1 MTLNELLSEVVVRGG
16 SDLFLSVGAPPM
28 IKVEGVVSP
37 CGDSKLTE
45 EHVDAMIR
53 TITDEQQQA
62 RFADSHELNMPLSL
76 GAVGRFRINLFRQR
90 GYPAMVARF
99 IKSSVP
105 AVAELGLPALL
116 NTLILEDRGLVLL
129 VGGTG
134 TGKSTTLAAMINYR
148 ARLKTGHILTIEDP
162 IEYLFE
168 HQQSLVNQR
177 EIGVDTD
184 SYAIA
189 LKNAMREAPDVIMI
203 GEVRDM
209 ETMKQAISYAETGHL
224 CLTTLHASNAAH
236 ALDRIKNLF
245 PDTAQKQLRSDLSS
259 HLRAIVSQRLAIGK
273 DGKRVAVVEVML
285 TTPLIQELIYQ
296 DRGAEIQDAMIQA
309 RALGCQTFED
319 HLFELVQQDR
329 ISPQEALHHADSKTN
344 LTLRFRLEGTGA
356 QKRPQVPLNVRYCAK
371 TAFRDIATYKI
382 KPVKLVAEDSSRNN
396 LIEKGIRLAM
406 KAKGLHE
413 NEARP
418 DVEIRYLVC
427 DGRSD
432 LLIGGVEFAVKAHT
446 ATMTD
451 SDIDGALEV
460 SIIDM
465 TTTKPVWVAVAS
477 SKLLRELRDDDS
489 LSGNFLELFSEFPP
503 LQL

>member
-1 MTLNELLSEVVVRGG
+1 
-16 SDLFLSVGAPPM
+16 
-28 IKVEGVVSP
+28 
-37 CGDSKLTE
+37 
-45 EHVDAMIR
+45 
-53 TITDEQQQA
+53 ITDEQQQA

-224 CLTTLHASNAAH
+224 CLTTLH
-236 ALDRIKNLF
+236 
-245 PDTAQKQLRSDLSS
+245 
-259 HLRAIVSQRLAIGK
+259 
-273 DGKRVAVVEVML
+273 
-285 TTPLIQELIYQ
+285 
-296 DRGAEIQDAMIQA
+296 
-309 RALGCQTFED
+309 
-319 HLFELVQQDR
+319 
-329 ISPQEALHHADSKTN
+329 
-344 LTLRFRLEGTGA
+344 
-356 QKRPQVPLNVRYCAK
+356 
-371 TAFRDIATYKI
+371 
-382 KPVKLVAEDSSRNN
+382 
-396 LIEKGIRLAM
+396 
-406 KAKGLHE
+406 
-413 NEARP
+413 
-418 DVEIRYLVC
+418 
-427 DGRSD
+427 
-432 LLIGGVEFAVKAHT
+432 
-446 ATMTD
+446 
-451 SDIDGALEV
+451 
-460 SIIDM
+460 
-465 TTTKPVWVAVAS
+465 
-477 SKLLRELRDDDS
+477 
-489 LSGNFLELFSEFPP
+489 
-503 LQL
+503 